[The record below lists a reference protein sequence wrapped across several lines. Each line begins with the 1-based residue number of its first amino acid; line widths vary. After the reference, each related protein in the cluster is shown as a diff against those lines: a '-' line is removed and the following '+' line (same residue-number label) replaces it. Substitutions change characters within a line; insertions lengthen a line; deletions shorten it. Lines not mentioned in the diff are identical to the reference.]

1 VNGKLVFY
9 ILHHSEE
16 ETKDV
21 FYYSIKY
28 VDDRNIL
35 KPGIVRCAPMG
46 ISLGDAVHNNFTIQI
61 QDNWPLTNMIFTM
74 YKA

>member
-1 VNGKLVFY
+1 M
-9 ILHHSEE
+9 HHSGE

-35 KPGIVRCAPMG
+35 KSGIVRCAPIG
-46 ISLGDAVHNNFTIQI
+46 ISLGDAVRNNFT
-61 QDNWPLTNMIFTM
+61 TNIYRNIEKFTM